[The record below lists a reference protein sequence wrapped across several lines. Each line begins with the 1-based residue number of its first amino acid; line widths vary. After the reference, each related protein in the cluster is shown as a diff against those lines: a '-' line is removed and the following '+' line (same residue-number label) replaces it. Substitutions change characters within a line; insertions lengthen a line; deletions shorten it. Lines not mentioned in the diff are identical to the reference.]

1 MSLRHRLAHCGL
13 VAAVVACL
21 LIFFPRENVMRTAVL
36 LCAVSPQ
43 PEALEWGAS
52 MRHFKASLIV
62 LSPLGEAHPIGHT
75 YFEQTRVLHVDL
87 RSPLEGITRRFLWRE
102 ALPVLNE
109 ADDEAA
115 AVVFDAAALR
125 ICGEVIGALLQ
136 RTRGVVLLRHVSM
149 DQADA
154 VVDAYRAA
162 LVGTLGDVRAAQL
175 QKRWPYPISPHF
187 VAGRAA
193 AVRRFV
199 ALVEAELRRV
209 PDGFPATG
217 GVVSAADAMSS
228 EITLVEVPLHWAEQ
242 GCDRL
247 AQCNGEHPVVVR
259 EGCDERACASSYH
272 SFVTLEVP
280 QSLPET
286 LFDVIHDRRV
296 VDLWERHEVLSW
308 QPAAK
313 EERFSH
319 CRNGR
324 PNVVI
329 TMEGGYPLKQL
340 ETFLASFFLWRIPGC
355 THLVL
360 LVKDMLVWRTAL
372 KRVPKSVREE
382 LIVVELSEL
391 GAGMA
396 TSHCGLLQ
404 SRPEYVH
411 RWLRRE
417 GHRYHMAMLV
427 DCRDVVFQRDA
438 FDGAPTDGGE
448 FFAAVAEYQP
458 SGFFDP
464 YNILAHN
471 AQRWWVADRFSYAFY
486 FASRLAA
493 ADQIRSSFPIICAG
507 LYFGTVRAMLDA
519 TEVFFKTIAVDGNC
533 PIDQG
538 VFFGLMAG
546 GFRRAGLRH
555 RLLVLN
561 PDVHLYRHRPRSLR
575 AINVHTQ
582 QLSTSELVARLGRN
596 VSAVAPSAGVARLR
610 VLRNCKNRTYSVVHQ
625 LDRFPELWRSV
636 QAPYI
641 ALWRDALRR

>member
-324 PNVVI
+324 QNVVI
-329 TMEGGYPLKQL
+329 TMEGAIRAGRVNGY
-340 ETFLASFFLWRIPGC
+340 
-355 THLVL
+355 VL
-360 LVKDMLVWRTAL
+360 LRPIAVTPRVCSQVAAPRGSLTGFGARSILRVAQLPPIRSGRLSPSSARVFTSAL
-372 KRVPKSVREE
+372 CVRC
-382 LIVVELSEL
+382 S
-391 GAGMA
+391 
-396 TSHCGLLQ
+396 TRRRCS
-404 SRPEYVH
+404 SRP
-411 RWLRRE
+411 LP
-417 GHRYHMAMLV
+417 L
-427 DCRDVVFQRDA
+427 
-438 FDGAPTDGGE
+438 T
-448 FFAAVAEYQP
+448 
-458 SGFFDP
+458 
-464 YNILAHN
+464 
-471 AQRWWVADRFSYAFY
+471 
-486 FASRLAA
+486 
-493 ADQIRSSFPIICAG
+493 
-507 LYFGTVRAMLDA
+507 GT
-519 TEVFFKTIAVDGNC
+519 
-533 PIDQG
+533 
-538 VFFGLMAG
+538 
-546 GFRRAGLRH
+546 
-555 RLLVLN
+555 
-561 PDVHLYRHRPRSLR
+561 
-575 AINVHTQ
+575 
-582 QLSTSELVARLGRN
+582 
-596 VSAVAPSAGVARLR
+596 APSTKV
-610 VLRNCKNRTYSVVHQ
+610 CS
-625 LDRFPELWRSV
+625 LD
-636 QAPYI
+636 
-641 ALWRDALRR
+641 